1 MIPFVFLKVFG
12 GLKPGA
18 NLEGAATRGAT
29 FYQLQQQ
36 FSLQRR
42 EWDWVDCTLAD
53 DHPGS
58 VGGSSGRV
66 VSKTAGRSFVGWDAG
81 HRCNSL

>member
-58 VGGSSGRV
+58 VGGKRKGRFEDSWQV
-66 VSKTAGRSFVGWDAG
+66 FVGWDAG